1 VGSNGE
7 GRDLVSPLTPSTRVQ
22 GTRKRLSSDC
32 ESSLPDHLHSRAPGL
47 RQNTPRDAAS
57 QEANSGAPGVK
68 GHFRH
73 PRRGNR
79 TSRSSAGRTR
89 ANEIGLMFRT
99 VDPYLLEDPTL
110 SGATSLSLA
119 QVAQCLRRM
128 LELAATGGAQ
138 DGDSST
144 PWHAEWF
151 SSAEL
156 GFPLVADNF
165 HRKVHPLIRQYVIPR
180 IHAGDKTLES
190 LLKFRG
196 GVGND
201 HCEVCDHG
209 TGSGPL
215 ILATNVSAH
224 TTNIALASQL
234 PVGGVTLSAL
244 NAATLLRRSST
255 FAYRNSGP
263 SLRFWRGTLSPYGCW
278 THKCF
283 LNTRPP
289 LLL

>member
-1 VGSNGE
+1 
-7 GRDLVSPLTPSTRVQ
+7 
-22 GTRKRLSSDC
+22 
-32 ESSLPDHLHSRAPGL
+32 
-47 RQNTPRDAAS
+47 
-57 QEANSGAPGVK
+57 
-68 GHFRH
+68 
-73 PRRGNR
+73 
-79 TSRSSAGRTR
+79 
-89 ANEIGLMFRT
+89 
-99 VDPYLLEDPTL
+99 
-110 SGATSLSLA
+110 
-119 QVAQCLRRM
+119 M

-138 DGDSST
+138 AGDNPT

-165 HRKVHPLIRQYVIPR
+165 HRDVHPLIRQYVIPR

-201 HCEVCDHG
+201 HCEVFDHG

-215 ILATNVSAH
+215 ILCDQCECTYH
-224 TTNIALASQL
+224 QHRLGIQL
-234 PVGGVTLSAL
+234 PGWGVTLSAL
-244 NAATLLRRSST
+244 NAAKLLRRSST

-263 SLRFWRGTLSPYGCW
+263 FLRFGRGTLSPYGCW